1 MKGRHVG
8 YVRVSTHDQ
17 NTVRQLA
24 DCKIDFWKIYEEK
37 ASGKNTDRPEL
48 QDCLSRLDEGDT
60 LWIHS
65 IDRLARSL
73 QDLQNIISQLSPL
86 FFFSSSR
93 PRHNC
98 FGSSQN
104 SPSLGFSH
112 SIIRPDIP
120 TPSTRIPPSR
130 VAL

>member
-1 MKGRHVG
+1 MNGRHVG

-17 NTVRQLA
+17 NTARQLA
-24 DCKIDFWKIYEEK
+24 DCKVDFWKIYEEK

-73 QDLQNIISQLSPL
+73 QDLQNIISQLIAKGVTVKFVKENLTFTRDNHDPFTKLL
-86 FFFSSSR
+86 FDV
-93 PRHNC
+93 
-98 FGSSQN
+98 
-104 SPSLGFSH
+104 LE
-112 SIIRPDIP
+112 
-120 TPSTRIPPSR
+120 T
-130 VAL
+130 A

>member
-1 MKGRHVG
+1 MNGRNVG
-8 YVRVSTHDQ
+8 YVRVSTHEQ

-24 DCKIDFWKIYEEK
+24 DCKVDFWKIYEEK

-73 QDLQNIISQLSPL
+73 QDLQNIISHEILQIRKAPEFVTPGL
-86 FFFSSSR
+86 FVR
-93 PRHNC
+93 C
-98 FGSSQN
+98 C
-104 SPSLGFSH
+104 
-112 SIIRPDIP
+112 
-120 TPSTRIPPSR
+120 
-130 VAL
+130 V

>member
-1 MKGRHVG
+1 MPETSMKGRHVG

-17 NTVRQLA
+17 NTARQLA
-24 DCKIDFWKIYEEK
+24 DCKVDFWKVYEEK

-73 QDLQNIISQLSPL
+73 QQEFRRILVKKADYSKQY
-86 FFFSSSR
+86 
-93 PRHNC
+93 
-98 FGSSQN
+98 
-104 SPSLGFSH
+104 
-112 SIIRPDIP
+112 SILAPDF
-120 TPSTRIPPSR
+120 
-130 VAL
+130 L